1 MSVILVLSSSSFNS
15 SGSSSQICKVKKLT
29 CEAKMHP
36 FLEHPRKAVYH
47 GNRGLEKSNDLPVML
62 EPLDP
67 QYQSS
72 MR

>member
-1 MSVILVLSSSSFNS
+1 
-15 SGSSSQICKVKKLT
+15 
-29 CEAKMHP
+29 MHP